1 MRALEFAVID
11 TETTGLSPYK
21 GAKLIE
27 VAGMVVDEAWT
38 IREDKAFHST
48 INPGVPIPIFI
59 TRLTGISNRMVKDAP
74 PAEDVLPAF
83 FRFLSGRIL
92 VIQNAPFDLSFLNY
106 YAEQLG
112 LPKLLNP
119 VVDTI
124 LLSRKLFRGRHN
136 LDLILARLN
145 ILAEGRHRALGDVIL
160 TAKAFVK
167 MAAMIGEE
175 EVIKMAKR
183 RAFNRKPP
191 L

>member
-175 EVIKMAKR
+175 EVIKMTKR

>member
-1 MRALEFAVID
+1 VRALEFAVID

-59 TRLTGISNRMVKDAP
+59 TRLTGISNRMAKDAP

-183 RAFNRKPP
+183 RAFHRKPS

>member
-21 GAKLIE
+21 GGKLIE

-167 MAAMIGEE
+167 MAAMLGEE

>member
-1 MRALEFAVID
+1 VRALEFAVID

-183 RAFNRKPP
+183 RAFHRKPS

>member
-1 MRALEFAVID
+1 VRALEFAVID

-167 MAAMIGEE
+167 MATMIGEE

-183 RAFNRKPP
+183 RAFHRKPS

>member
-74 PAEDVLPAF
+74 PAENVLPAF

-183 RAFNRKPP
+183 RAFHRKPS

>member
-48 INPGVPIPIFI
+48 INPGVPIPVFI

-160 TAKAFVK
+160 TARAFVK

-175 EVIKMAKR
+175 EVIKMATQK
-183 RAFNRKPP
+183 AFHTKPTF
-191 L
+191 

>member
-167 MAAMIGEE
+167 MAAMLGEE

>member
-1 MRALEFAVID
+1 MEFAVID

-21 GAKLIE
+21 GGKLIE

-167 MAAMIGEE
+167 MAAMLGEE

>member
-48 INPGVPIPIFI
+48 INPGVPIPVFI

-106 YAEQLG
+106 YAEKLK
-112 LPKLLNP
+112 LPRISNP
-119 VVDTI
+119 VVGTI
-124 LLSRKLFRGRHN
+124 QLSRKLFHGRHN

-145 ILAEGRHRALGDVIL
+145 ILAEGRHRALDDVIL
-160 TAKAFVK
+160 TARAFVK

-175 EVIKMAKR
+175 EVIKMATQK
-183 RAFNRKPP
+183 AFHTKPTF
-191 L
+191 

>member
-59 TRLTGISNRMVKDAP
+59 TRLTGISNRMAKDAP

-183 RAFNRKPP
+183 RAFHRKPS

>member
-183 RAFNRKPP
+183 RAFHRKPS